1 MTFDRPR
8 LLRCASLAAWAAFF
22 IYLIVSNERLRYIG
36 PRTQWVIEFG
46 AIVLSVAALAHL
58 PFLRSGHPREA
69 SRKDGLGALVVI
81 APILLT
87 VVVPAPELGSL
98 AASRKSGTTG
108 LTSAIA
114 FAPPSGDREVSFID
128 FHYANLSED
137 YATQAGLADGMPL
150 ELTGFITHEG
160 GVGLQLT
167 RFYISCCAA
176 DAIPYSV
183 PLDAGGDDFP
193 DDTWLRVEG
202 TVRRTADRY
211 VLEAEEITEIET
223 PEDPYLS

>member
-1 MTFDRPR
+1 MSWDQPR
-8 LLRCASLAAWAAFF
+8 LLRCAGLGAWAAFF

-46 AIVLSVAALAHL
+46 AIVLSVATLAHI
-58 PFLRSGHPREA
+58 PFLRTTKARAA
-69 SRKDGLGALVVI
+69 SRRDGLGVLVI
-81 APILLT
+81 LAPILLT
-87 VVVPAPELGSL
+87 IVVPAPELGSL
-98 AASRKSGTTG
+98 AASRKAGTTG

-128 FHYANLSED
+128 IHYANLSED
-137 YATQAGLADGMPL
+137 YAAQTGVADGRPL
-150 ELTGFITHEG
+150 SLTGFVTHEG

-183 PLDAGGDDFP
+183 ALDAGGSDFP
-193 DDTWLRVEG
+193 DDTWLRVDGTIRQTAEG
-202 TVRRTADRY
+202 F
-211 VLEAEEITEIET
+211 VLEVERLTEVET
-223 PEDPYLS
+223 PDNPYLS